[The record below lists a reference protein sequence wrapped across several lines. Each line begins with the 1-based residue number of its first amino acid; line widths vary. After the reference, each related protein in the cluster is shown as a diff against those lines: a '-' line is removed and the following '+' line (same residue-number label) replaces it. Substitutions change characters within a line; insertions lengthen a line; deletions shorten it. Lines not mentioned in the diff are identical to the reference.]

1 MTMDRSVN
9 ASRRAFLQ
17 RAAALSSL
25 GAAATPLALNLAAM
39 GTASAQTAGDY
50 KALVCVFLNGG
61 NDAFNMVLPTD
72 AASWQAYTTVRNQ
85 APDPINL
92 RAAGTAPVA
101 TAAIGSPDRLGGVLA
116 LDPVNAQGRSFALH
130 PLMTGARDLFAAGRL
145 AVLPNIGPLV
155 RPTTRADYNTASF
168 PRPASLFSHND
179 QQAAWQTLGAEGS
192 TAGWGGRMGDLL
204 MSANSGATFTS
215 ISAAGSAVWLAGRS
229 VLQYQV
235 SAGSG
240 AMRIGGQG
248 ATTLF
253 GSAVAMNGM
262 RNVMRN
268 ARTSDLLA
276 RDHAA
281 IVGRSIDAE
290 QLVSAALPAAN
301 QAPYDAPGATAGV
314 ATSQLWYDT
323 VNGSRALNPLA
334 QQLQVV
340 ARLMAARDTLGV
352 RRQVFFV
359 NLGGFDTHDAQNRVH
374 GDLMAR
380 LSHALAYFDGVLG
393 AMGLRESVTTFTASD
408 FGRSFT
414 SNGDGTDHGWGAHH
428 FVLGG
433 AVRGRDLYG
442 TFPQLGLPDGRGGFN
457 SPDQIANGA
466 LLPTTSVEQL
476 GGTLGRWF
484 GLSDGQLMDVFP
496 NLANFDASKRNL
508 GFMA

>member
-39 GTASAQTAGDY
+39 GQASAQTAGDY
-50 KALVCVFLNGG
+50 KAMVCIFLNGG

-72 AASWQAYTTVRNQ
+72 AASWPAYTTVRNQ

-101 TAAIGSPDRLGGVLA
+101 TAAIGSPDRLGGVLP
-116 LDPVNAQGRSFALH
+116 LDPVNNQGRSFALH
-130 PLMTGARDLFAAGRL
+130 PVMTGARDLFAAGRL

-155 RPTTRADYNTASF
+155 RPMSKTDYGNAAF

-179 QQAAWQTLGAEGS
+179 QLAAWQTLGAEGS

-204 MSANSGATFTS
+204 MAGNSGATFTS

-229 VLQYQV
+229 VLQYQL
-235 SAGSG
+235 SASSG
-240 AMRIGGQG
+240 AVRIGGQG
-248 ATTLF
+248 ATALYN
-253 GSAVAMNGM
+253 SPVAMNSM

-268 ARTSDLLA
+268 ARSNDLLA
-276 RDHAA
+276 RDLAA
-281 IVGRSIDAE
+281 VVGRSIDAE
-290 QLVSAALPAAN
+290 QLVSAALPGAN
-301 QAPYDAPGATAGV
+301 QAPYEATGSNAGL
-314 ATSQLWYDT
+314 SSSLLWYDT
-323 VNGSRALNPLA
+323 MAGTRALNPLA

-340 ARLMAARDTLGV
+340 ARMMAARDALGV

-359 NLGGFDTHDAQNRVH
+359 NLGGFDTHDAQNRSQAE
-374 GDLMAR
+374 LLAR
-380 LSHALAYFDGVLG
+380 LSHAMAYFDGVLG
-393 AMGLRESVTTFTASD
+393 AMGLRESVTSFTASD
-408 FGRSFT
+408 FGRTFT

-428 FVLGG
+428 FVFGG

-442 TFPQLGLPDGRGGFN
+442 SFPQLGLPDGRGGFN
-457 SPDQIANGA
+457 SPDQIGNGA

-476 GGTLGRWF
+476 GATLGRWF
-484 GLSDGQLMDVFP
+484 GLSDGQLIDLFP
-496 NLANFDASKRNL
+496 NLLNFDASRRNL
-508 GFMA
+508 GFMS

>member
-155 RPTTRADYNTASF
+155 RPTTRTDYNTASF

-204 MSANSGATFTS
+204 MSGNSGATFTS

-268 ARTSDLLA
+268 ARTADLLA

-340 ARLMAARDTLGV
+340 ARMIAARDTLGV

-359 NLGGFDTHDAQNRVH
+359 SLGGFDTHDAQNRTH
-374 GDLMAR
+374 ADLMAR

-484 GLSDGQLMDVFP
+484 GLSDGQVMDVFP
-496 NLANFDASKRNL
+496 HLANFDAGKRNL
-508 GFMA
+508 GFMG